1 MLENGIS
8 LVLRVAYSQ
17 TLYFPFGEV
26 IVFAMIFPHTKNVKK
41 TTFIVFSAITLNG
54 INLMITMIV
63 NISVLGVA
71 LTSRSAFPLLS
82 TV

>member
-41 TTFIVFSAITLNG
+41 DRIHCIQRNYVK
-54 INLMITMIV
+54 
-63 NISVLGVA
+63 
-71 LTSRSAFPLLS
+71 RH
-82 TV
+82 